1 MALAS
6 LIIGCAV
13 LDDGITPRAAA
24 PFLGQSLI
32 EYQARQAAAAGARHI
47 VVLVERVPAALVAG
61 VDRLKRDG
69 VDVELART
77 VADAADRIHPDEQ
90 LLVIGDGVIARQDM
104 LKRAAQ
110 SISPALFTVP
120 DSGATLRHERID
132 AGARWAGFALIDG
145 TMLRKTVAML
155 GDWDLQST
163 LLRRIVQAQATR
175 VDTGAASAWLIESAA
190 EARATEI
197 ALLDRGGGRLLP
209 APLGARL
216 NGFLLD
222 HDVRSGWLRAASLGL
237 AFVAIP
243 AFMFQFVALGAL
255 LLTLSGPLAALP
267 RRLDAAGLRTS
278 SQERIWRWAQTGLFG
293 LALLVLAWELDGIGT
308 GWGVW
313 PLSLG
318 TIGLVALI
326 WDQTR
331 ITGREPVEPSLLAA
345 PLFVF
350 ALFDMPVQGL
360 AASTLLAGL
369 VLTLGQRRIAGP
381 DSDIPAR
388 PV

>member
-1 MALAS
+1 
-6 LIIGCAV
+6 
-13 LDDGITPRAAA
+13 
-24 PFLGQSLI
+24 
-32 EYQARQAAAAGARHI
+32 
-47 VVLVERVPAALVAG
+47 
-61 VDRLKRDG
+61 
-69 VDVELART
+69 
-77 VADAADRIHPDEQ
+77 
-90 LLVIGDGVIARQDM
+90 
-104 LKRAAQ
+104 
-110 SISPALFTVP
+110 
-120 DSGATLRHERID
+120 
-132 AGARWAGFALIDG
+132 
-145 TMLRKTVAML
+145 
-155 GDWDLQST
+155 QST

-197 ALLDRGGGRLLP
+197 ALLDRGGGRLLS

>member
-6 LIIGCAV
+6 LIIGCAT
-13 LDDGITPRAAA
+13 LDDGITPRAAV

-61 VDRLKRDG
+61 IDRLKRDG
-69 VDVELART
+69 LDIELART

-90 LLVIGDGVIARQDM
+90 LLLIGDGVIARQDL

-120 DSGATLRHERID
+120 DSGAALRHERID

-145 TMLRKTVAML
+145 TMLRKTAAML

-175 VDTGAASAWLIESAA
+175 IDAGAAPVWLIENVQQ
-190 EARATEI
+190 ARAAEI
-197 ALLDRGGGRLLP
+197 ALLGKGGGRLLP

-216 NGFLLD
+216 HGLLLD
-222 HDVRSGWLRAASLGL
+222 RDVRPGWLRFASLGL
-237 AFVAIP
+237 AAAAIP
-243 AFMFQFVALGAL
+243 AFAWQFVALGAL

-267 RRLDAAGLRTS
+267 RRLDAAGLRMS
-278 SQERIWRWAQTGLFG
+278 SQERLWRWAQTGLFG
-293 LALLVLAWELDGIGT
+293 LALIVLAWELDGIGT

-313 PLSLG
+313 PLALG

-331 ITGREPVEPSLLAA
+331 LTGREPVEPSLLAA
-345 PLFVF
+345 PLFLF
-350 ALFDMPVQGL
+350 ALLDMPVAGL
-360 AASTLLAGL
+360 MSTALLAGAL
-369 VLTLGQRRIAGP
+369 LAIGQRRMTGTAADPPAGL
-381 DSDIPAR
+381 
-388 PV
+388 V